1 MTEIQHDNAT
11 PENIDKIKSLMK
23 GIGIEINV
31 AKRTSKT
38 LFKLQTSHKKA
49 TLLDGT
55 AGNVLNFDFLTF
67 KNGKIETR
75 YPVSDIV
82 QKVIDCGNQYV
93 DFFEALRIVDLET
106 NEMHSYVDSVR
117 AYIDFE
123 FDFNNPENH
132 EIVLN
137 FAHNKTNMSN
147 VISNQSVICSGT
159 HNSMYIVFDFKGNM
173 TVNRVNI
180 ARKRTLQAWDNAI
193 ESNFK
198 EYGMLT
204 EIVRI

>member
-11 PENIDKIKSLMK
+11 PENIDQIKSLMK
-23 GIGIEINV
+23 GMGIEING
-31 AKRTSKT
+31 AKRSSASM
-38 LFKLQTSHKKA
+38 FKLQTSHKKA
-49 TLLDGT
+49 TLLDGPV
-55 AGNVLNFDFLTF
+55 GNVLNFNFLTF
-67 KNGKIETR
+67 NNGKIETR
-75 YPVSDIV
+75 YSVSEII

-93 DFFEALRIVDLET
+93 DFFEALRIIDLEN
-106 NEMHSYVDSVR
+106 NEMHSYADSVR

-123 FDFNNPENH
+123 FDFNNTDNH

-173 TVNRVNI
+173 TVNRVNV
-180 ARKRTLQAWDNAI
+180 ARKRTLEAWDNAI

-204 EIVRI
+204 EMVKI